1 MRPPGCRQRC
11 GFQIHTG
18 RQRRCFYDIR
28 FSAIQA
34 TGSLPWALFEKLN
47 ELTQMMS
54 ARKTRLYFNA
64 LLSLRLARMC
74 KKS

>member
-1 MRPPGCRQRC
+1 MWISDSYQTTTPVFLCYPLFCDPGYTLIAA
-11 GFQIHTG
+11 GP
-18 RQRRCFYDIR
+18 
-28 FSAIQA
+28 
-34 TGSLPWALFEKLN
+34 LPLALFEKLN

-54 ARKTRLYFNA
+54 ARKTCLYFNA